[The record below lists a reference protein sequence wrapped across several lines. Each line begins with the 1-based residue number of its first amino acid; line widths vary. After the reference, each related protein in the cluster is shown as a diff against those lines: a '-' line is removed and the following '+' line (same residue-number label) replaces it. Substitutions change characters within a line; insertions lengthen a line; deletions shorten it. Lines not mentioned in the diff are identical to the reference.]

1 MATFGEIV
9 YMVLDEIKSLGG
21 DSSIQEEH
29 VIFLAKHYRNKKLT
43 KTNVKEILEGKKT
56 LIKGIKNVTVKSPGA

>member
-29 VIFLAKHYRNKKLT
+29 VIFLAKHYRNML
-43 KTNVKEILEGKKT
+43 LQ
-56 LIKGIKNVTVKSPGA
+56 

>member
-29 VIFLAKHYRNKKLT
+29 VIFLAKHYRNMLLQQKIL
-43 KTNVKEILEGKKT
+43 KEGIYSISPSNYQTICTDLEIT
-56 LIKGIKNVTVKSPGA
+56 